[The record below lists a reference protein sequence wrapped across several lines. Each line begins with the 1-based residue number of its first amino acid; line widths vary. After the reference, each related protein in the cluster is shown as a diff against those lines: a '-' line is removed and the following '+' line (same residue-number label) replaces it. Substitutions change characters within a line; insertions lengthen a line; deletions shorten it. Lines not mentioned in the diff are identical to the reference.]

1 MKSVTK
7 WKKYSVKCLEDMG
20 MCTKTTKISKLIS
33 MLVFAIM
40 ILALFSGGCGWNKV
54 QPPESI
60 EQNHSSEQN
69 KSQGSDQ
76 TAENSIDQGIAQNDE
91 QGNDEQGSE
100 PGNVQNNSI
109 QGSEQ
114 NADSL
119 ESVVTLISESGT
131 TIEERFGVPSGFERV
146 NVQGGSF
153 EEYLRQLPLKPHGT
167 EVKYYDGRIKPRKVH
182 EAVIDMDVGDRDLQ
196 QCADAVM
203 RLRAE
208 YLYMNGLYDKIHF
221 NFTNGFKADYSKWVQ
236 GYRIS
241 IDNNTVRWVKE
252 TGYSTDYASFRR
264 YMDMVFAYAGT
275 LSLSREMQ
283 PVSIEEMKIGDVF
296 IKGGS
301 PGHCVIVVDMAENR
315 DSGEK
320 LFMLAQ
326 SYMPAQDIHILKNP
340 ESENLSPW
348 YSSGFSE
355 QLATPEWIFT
365 KDQLMRFAD

>member
-1 MKSVTK
+1 M
-7 WKKYSVKCLEDMG
+7 
-20 MCTKTTKISKLIS
+20 
-33 MLVFAIM
+33 
-40 ILALFSGGCGWNKV
+40 
-54 QPPESI
+54 
-60 EQNHSSEQN
+60 
-69 KSQGSDQ
+69 DQ
-76 TAENSIDQGIAQNDE
+76 DTVQNDE
-91 QGNDEQGSE
+91 KGKDEQGSG
-100 PGNVQNNSI
+100 PGKVQNNSI
-109 QGSEQ
+109 QGNEQ
-114 NADSL
+114 NADSP
-119 ESVVTLISESGT
+119 ESAVILINERGM
-131 TIEERFGVPSGFERV
+131 TIEERFSVPSGFERV
-146 NVQGGSF
+146 KVQEGSF

-167 EVKYYDGRIKPRKVH
+167 EVKYYDGRIKPREVH

-221 NFTNGFKADYSKWVQ
+221 NFTNGFRADYNKWVQ
-236 GYRIS
+236 GYRIY
-241 IDNNTVRWVKE
+241 INNNTVRWIKE
-252 TGYSTDYASFRR
+252 TDYSTDYTSFRR

-301 PGHCVIVVDMAENR
+301 PGHCVIVVDMAENG

-348 YSSGFSE
+348 YSLDFSD